1 MTTEELK
8 DDHIMGEILAGQ
20 EEEAEEEGDND
31 NLLLMEKCPKFRNC
45 SIAKCPFDE
54 DMDLRAELPEDD
66 ICPLRRLT
74 EGHRRTNRM
83 SKMVFSAAL
92 KELVKIVPAKN
103 IMKPKT
109 NN

>member
-1 MTTEELK
+1 
-8 DDHIMGEILAGQ
+8 
-20 EEEAEEEGDND
+20 
-31 NLLLMEKCPKFRNC
+31 MEKCPRFRNC
-45 SIAKCPFDE
+45 SIAKCPLDE

>member
-1 MTTEELK
+1 M
-8 DDHIMGEILAGQ
+8 M
-20 EEEAEEEGDND
+20 
-31 NLLLMEKCPKFRNC
+31 NLLLMEKCPRFRNC
-45 SIAKCPFDE
+45 SIAKCPLDE